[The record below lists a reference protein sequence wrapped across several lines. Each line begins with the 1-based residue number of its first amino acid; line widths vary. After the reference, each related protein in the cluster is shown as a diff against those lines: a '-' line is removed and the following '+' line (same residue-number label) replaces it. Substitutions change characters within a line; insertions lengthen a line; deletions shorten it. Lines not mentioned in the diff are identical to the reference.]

1 MLKRTPTFLLGL
13 ALLGAGLA
21 AQGQTTP
28 ATQPK
33 NPPVKSQPRPSDP
46 AAKPRPAFST
56 PLIKDTAA
64 FGRKFRRS
72 GRPAD
77 AVPNRI
83 QPIK

>member
-21 AQGQTTP
+21 AQGQAAPT
-28 ATQPK
+28 AEPK
-33 NPPVKSQPRPSDP
+33 NPSVKSQPGPKVAAQKRPTF
-46 AAKPRPAFST
+46 AT
-56 PLIKDTAA
+56 PIIKDTAA

-77 AVPNRI
+77 AVPNRP

>member
-1 MLKRTPTFLLGL
+1 MKRTSTFLLGW
-13 ALLGAGLA
+13 ALLGCCLA
-21 AQGQTTP
+21 AHGQTAP
-28 ATQPK
+28 ASPPQNPSVKAQPGPK
-33 NPPVKSQPRPSDP
+33 V
-46 AAKPRPAFST
+46 AAQKRSAFAT

-83 QPIK
+83 RPMK